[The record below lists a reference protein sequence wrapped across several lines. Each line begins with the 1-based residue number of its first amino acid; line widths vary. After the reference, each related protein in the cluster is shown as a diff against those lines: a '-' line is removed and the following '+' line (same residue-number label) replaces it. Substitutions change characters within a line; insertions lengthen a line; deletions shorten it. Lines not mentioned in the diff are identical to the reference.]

1 MSIGIDYGLGQTN
14 IDRATGI
21 RYGVISHHSVSLDS
35 WNEVSEVQYGEPTCP
50 KCGNEAIT
58 IPSHTEASDPP
69 GAWVHV
75 IQDIPEA
82 YEEYEASRYEAKD
95 FACEDCEY
103 LFGSESAFGDE
114 PLGFTFKDADYF
126 AHCGTDGFGIWIE
139 RSPFYTYA
147 GFCSPCAPGA
157 GDLDNALS
165 PTLTSDRDRY
175 DSNVGDH
182 GVKTY
187 CFGHDWFDGGVA
199 PYRVFRVSDN
209 SEVLPEDK

>member
-14 IDRATGI
+14 IDKATGI
-21 RYGVISHHSVSLDS
+21 RYGVISNHSVSPDS
-35 WNEVSEVQYGEPTCP
+35 WNEVSEADYGEPTCP
-50 KCGNEAIT
+50 KCGDSVADTSGNGDDEYEQYSVSPYG
-58 IPSHTEASDPP
+58 PSHGCADYVCHTCKHTLDNSD
-69 GAWVHV
+69 V
-75 IQDIPEA
+75 
-82 YEEYEASRYEAKD
+82 Y
-95 FACEDCEY
+95 
-103 LFGSESAFGDE
+103 GDE
-114 PLGFTFKDADYF
+114 PLGYSFTDEDYF
-126 AHCGTDGFGIWIE
+126 AHCGTEGFGIWIE

-157 GDLDNALS
+157 GDLDNALL

-175 DSNVGDH
+175 DTNPSDH

>member
-14 IDRATGI
+14 IDKATGI
-21 RYGVISHHSVSLDS
+21 RYGVISHHSVSPDS
-35 WNEVSEVQYGEPTCP
+35 WNEVSEAEYGEPTCP
-50 KCGNEAIT
+50 KCGNDAIS
-58 IPSHTEASDPP
+58 IPSHSEQLDNGVAVYLD
-69 GAWVHV
+69 V
-75 IQDIPEA
+75 PEA
-82 YEEYEASRYEAKD
+82 YEDFETAKHECSD
-95 FACEDCEY
+95 YACESCEY

-114 PLGFTFKDADYF
+114 PLGFTFKDEDYF

-165 PTLTSDRDRY
+165 VDRSPDHAREMMT
-175 DSNVGDH
+175 H
-182 GVKTY
+182 GVRAY
-187 CFGHDWFDGGVA
+187 CFSHDWFDGGVA

-209 SEVLPEDK
+209 SEVLAEDK